1 MDPFTLAFTLRKDLS
16 EGFRLSNPKHCPEHV
31 CEVMQS
37 CWNAI
42 PEKRPSFS
50 SIKTHYE
57 IFYHLNDCK
66 SDANPLTHGD
76 YVEDVKKDQSETQMK
91 FVEFLVHKQNLEKQ
105 FNEINRYLYKMR
117 NLHSYCD
124 FILLTS
130 IYLQNA
136 KTIFVG

>member
-16 EGFRLSNPKHCPEHV
+16 EGFRLSNPKHCPKHV

-37 CWNAI
+37 CWNAV

-66 SDANPLTHGD
+66 SDVNPLRQGD
-76 YVEDVKKDQSETQMK
+76 YVEEVKKDQSETQMK

-105 FNEINRYLYKMR
+105 FNEINRYLFC
-117 NLHSYCD
+117 L
-124 FILLTS
+124 
-130 IYLQNA
+130 
-136 KTIFVG
+136 KTFML